1 MNTKQ
6 LVLEA
11 AHTFAIYTMLV
22 PNGRLL
28 KWADVMLF
36 AVDAMENEDEKIR
49 DQCREMFKIELQ
61 RLTFEPIYALAKAI
75 TTNLP
80 NEAKTKEVSDEIE
93 RHRTNL
99 KDTAKKVKK
108 IIDESED
115 TEPDF
120 VKLKYEL
127 IDAMNECFAF
137 LNKVQDF
144 EYPEIQ
150 PSTTMMPE
158 ALKNA

>member
-36 AVDAMENEDEKIR
+36 AVDAIENEDEKIR
-49 DQCREMFKIELQ
+49 EQCAEMFRIELE
-61 RLTFEPIYALAKAI
+61 RLTFEPIYALTKAI
-75 TTNLP
+75 ATNMP
-80 NEAKTKEVSDEIE
+80 NEAKMDDVKKEIE
-93 RHRTNL
+93 DRRANL
-99 KDTAKKVKK
+99 IKTANDAKKA
-108 IIDESED
+108 IDDAEN
-115 TEPDF
+115 PDF
-120 VKLKYEL
+120 ITLKYQL
-127 IDAMNECFAF
+127 IDAINNCFTY

-144 EYPEIQ
+144 QYPEIQ

-158 ALKNA
+158 ALKNV

>member
-6 LVLEA
+6 LVLES

-22 PNGRLL
+22 PHGRLL
-28 KWADVMLF
+28 KWADVMLL
-36 AVDAMENEDEKIR
+36 AVDAIENEDEKIR
-49 DQCREMFKIELQ
+49 ETCKEMFRTQLE

-80 NEAKTKEVSDEIE
+80 NEARTKEVSEEIE

-99 KDTAKKVKK
+99 KNAVKETKKF
-108 IIDESED
+108 IDEGE
-115 TEPDF
+115 EQPDF
-120 VKLKYEL
+120 VKLKYKL

-144 EYPEIQ
+144 QYPEIQ